1 VKFELENGLLDKV
14 VIYGYHKEALA
25 ALHRRSAAPA
35 IGRAHLR
42 RHAQG
47 AARRLDRAWKS
58 SGKVLLAS
66 IVIASTV
73 LDFTAAHQG
82 IMLELDW
89 VPGNNGRR
97 CSACTATGRR
107 TR

>member
-1 VKFELENGLLDKV
+1 M
-14 VIYGYHKEALA
+14 
-25 ALHRRSAAPA
+25 
-35 IGRAHLR
+35 
-42 RHAQG
+42 
-47 AARRLDRAWKS
+47 
-58 SGKVLLAS
+58 LAS

-89 VPGNNGRR
+89 VPGNNWQAMQRMHR
-97 CSACTATGRR
+97 TARR